1 MNKKTLWTILGIT
14 SNAIFLIGLLLI
26 IVSFKYDTHE
36 EYAYTETTSIN
47 IQKDDKI
54 TANER
59 PLDDSQE
66 HDNRVNK
73 DNKDYTTNNTS
84 DYVIKTTTKKSTY
97 NNNSKNNSND
107 NKNYS
112 NTNTNNSNNKNDS
125 NNSNTNNTN
134 NSNTNNSNT
143 NNNYTVEYTNT
154 SYCGFCGKQLNSNDG
169 ICQDCREIRSKL
181 GE

>member
-26 IVSFKYDTHE
+26 IVSFKYDTHK

-73 DNKDYTTNNTS
+73 DNKDYATNNTS

-97 NNNSKNNSND
+97 NNSKNNSND

-112 NTNTNNSNNKNDS
+112 NTNNSNNKNAS

-134 NSNTNNSNT
+134 NTNNSNENDS